1 MFLTILAFIIIL
13 GVLVLFHELGHFF
26 SARFFGIKAEEFG
39 FGLPPR
45 LIGIYKTE
53 SGKRTIIFGK
63 KFKSADAPHTIYS
76 LNLIPVG
83 GFVKIKGENGDNK
96 NESDSFGSK
105 KIWQRIIVMISGV
118 SLNAILCVLLLALGF
133 MFGIPS
139 ILDESALKDAKSIQ
153 NEKIQIISINKN
165 SPAERAGLIQ
175 GDEILT
181 INELPVKSVEFLQKF
196 TNDNNG
202 RILDLGIARNNQP
215 MIYKIAPE
223 ILPTSAGRAVL
234 GVGLAKTGIV
244 SYPWYTALWQGVK
257 TTGYLFLAMIN
268 ALIDLMKNIITK
280 GQITAELAG
289 PIGIAVLTGQ
299 VVNLGFSY
307 VLQFAA
313 LLSLN
318 LALINILPL
327 PALDGGRLLF
337 LIIEKIRRKEMN
349 QKIEALIH
357 NLGFALL
364 MILIALITYHDL
376 ARWGGRIIEKIF

>member
-26 SARFFGIKAEEFG
+26 SARIFGIKAEEFG

-45 LIGIYKTE
+45 LIGIYKTD
-53 SGKRTIIFGK
+53 SGQRKIIFGK
-63 KFKSADAPHTIYS
+63 KFKSANAPNTIYS

-83 GFVKIKGENGDNK
+83 GFVKIKGENGEGK
-96 NESDSFGSK
+96 NESDSFGHK
-105 KIWQRIIVMISGV
+105 KIWQRMIVMVSGV
-118 SLNAILCVLLLALGF
+118 SLNAILCVLLLAIGF

-139 ILDESALKDAKSIQ
+139 VLDESAVKGAKSIQ
-153 NEKIQIISINKN
+153 NEKIQIISVNKN
-165 SPAERAGLIQ
+165 SPAARVGLTP

-181 INELPVKSVEFLQKF
+181 INELPVKSVEFLQNF

-202 RILDLGIARNNQP
+202 RILDLGILRNNQT
-215 MIYKIAPE
+215 IVYKIIPE
-223 ILPTSAGRAVL
+223 ILPTSDNRAVF
-234 GVGLAKTGIV
+234 GIGLAKTGII
-244 SYPWYTALWQGVK
+244 SYPWYTSLWQGLK
-257 TTGYLFLAMIN
+257 TTGYLFLAMIT
-268 ALIDLMKNIITK
+268 ALVDLLKNIITK
-280 GQITAELAG
+280 GQVTAELAG
-289 PIGIAVLTGQ
+289 PIGIAVITGQ
-299 VVNLGFSY
+299 VVNMGFSY

-349 QKIEALIH
+349 QKIEALVH
-357 NLGFALL
+357 SLGFALL
-364 MILIALITYHDL
+364 MVLIALVTYHDL
-376 ARWGGRIIEKIF
+376 ARLGDRIIEKIF